1 MSDSAKACTKCKE
14 IKELEHFYCYKSR
27 YETWC
32 KSCKLAKER
41 EWYLANKDTA
51 HATQK
56 RSHDLHKETGKA
68 AVKRWG
74 EANKDRKLEN
84 TRRWQKENPGLVNA
98 ITARRRAVKLQ
109 ATPEWLTEEQWAE
122 IDQFYV
128 LAKELQWLS
137 DPTDPLEVDHI
148 IPLQGKNVSGLH
160 VPWNL
165 QILPK
170 TLNLIKSNKVI
181 K

>member
-1 MSDSAKACTKCKE
+1 MSKECKKCKE
-14 IKELEHFYCYKSR
+14 TKELEHFYCYKNR

-32 KSCKLAKER
+32 KVCKLAKER
-41 EWYLANKDTA
+41 EWYLANKDKA

-56 RSHDLHKETGKA
+56 RSHDNHKETGKA
-68 AVKRWG
+68 ASKRWG
-74 EANKDRKLEN
+74 EENKDRKLEN

-98 ITARRRAVKLQ
+98 ITARRRAAKLQ
-109 ATPEWLTEEQWAE
+109 ATPKWLTEEQHAE
-122 IDQFYV
+122 ITELYV

-137 DPTDPLEVDHI
+137 EEPLEVDHI
-148 IPLQGKNVSGLH
+148 YPLQGEEVSGLH

-170 TLNLIKSNKVI
+170 KLNLIKSNKVV